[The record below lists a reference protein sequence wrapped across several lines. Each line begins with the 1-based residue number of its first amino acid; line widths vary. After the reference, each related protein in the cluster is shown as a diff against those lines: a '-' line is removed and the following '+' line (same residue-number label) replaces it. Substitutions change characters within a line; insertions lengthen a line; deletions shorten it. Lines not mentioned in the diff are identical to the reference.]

1 LIEIK
6 NIDFSY
12 YEKKIFKNFS
22 LRFEKGKFYIL
33 LGKNGS
39 GKSTLVKLLLGIE
52 KLKAGEILVGDKS
65 LSKDLFEIRK
75 EIGMVFQNPDEQII
89 SERIDEELAFAM
101 ENYGYSSNDMRD
113 RIETILKEIN
123 LWEKREL
130 RVSQL
135 SGGEK
140 QRLCIGSALVLNP
153 KILILDEGTAM
164 LDEKNREN
172 ILELLAKLRD
182 RGVTIILISHHLN
195 ELKYV
200 DEVVYL
206 KAGNLDW
213 QGRRDEFIKE
223 IVTGNLGE
231 NLELPPNF
239 YIAREIYKRKGVD
252 ITKNLF
258 KSEEVAEYLCQLSS
272 KI

>member
-1 LIEIK
+1 MIEIK

-12 YEKKIFKNFS
+12 YEKEIFKNFS

-101 ENYGYSSNDMRD
+101 ENYGYSSSDMRD

-252 ITKNLF
+252 TTKNLF